1 MLDTKL
7 YTLIKVAEL
16 GNFTRA
22 SEALGLT
29 QPAVSQHIKALE
41 EHYGV
46 RLFGRS
52 GLKLVITKEG
62 EKVLA
67 AAKAMLAINN
77 NLMSEL
83 SGVDYG
89 VHELSIGITHT
100 MESNLI
106 AQILTRYASENDVT
120 IKLITDTQPA
130 LFSGIKNYELDVAVV
145 DGAVTDPDLMS
156 LTLDTDSLVL
166 IADPQ
171 HRFASRSSIG
181 LDDIKKEKL
190 ILRLPTSSTSSLF
203 KSSLESRGMSLGEF
217 DVILEVDNIA
227 TIKNLVRQ
235 GYGVSVLARSA
246 CMDELRKGKLSALPI
261 EGMSMYRELN
271 IVYSKEF
278 MYKDFLKS
286 IEAFYHEASSYLS

>member
-1 MLDTKL
+1 MGVKMLDAKL

-16 GNFTRA
+16 GNFTKA
-22 SEALGLT
+22 SEAIGIT

-52 GLKLVITKEG
+52 ELKLVITREG

-83 SGVDYG
+83 SGGNYG
-89 VHELSIGITHT
+89 AKELSIGITHT

-120 IKLITDTQPA
+120 IKLITDTQAA
-130 LFSGIKNYELDVAVV
+130 LAKRIKNFELDVAVV
-145 DGAVTDPDLMS
+145 DGANTDPDLMS

-166 IADPQ
+166 IVAPG
-171 HRFASRSSIG
+171 HRFSSRSSVGI
-181 LDDIKKEKL
+181 DDIKKEKL
-190 ILRLPTSSTSSLF
+190 ILRLPSSGTHNLF
-203 KSSLESRGMSLGEF
+203 KSSLESRGISASEF

-227 TIKNLVRQ
+227 TIKDLVRL
-235 GYGVSVLARSA
+235 GYGVSVLAKSA
-246 CMDELRKGKLSALPI
+246 CQDELRKGKLLALPI
-261 EGMSMYRELN
+261 EGMDMSRELR
-271 IVYSKEF
+271 IIYSKDF
-278 MYKDFLKS
+278 IYKDFLKS
-286 IEAFYHEASSYLS
+286 IERFYHETK